1 MSPEILTFVSALM
14 GWALDDGSTG
24 DFFETLGGVRD
35 GRVPPF
41 AQVVLSDGAAPS
53 EGGGDGEP
61 GLRVRA
67 ILPQQVGQGEEV
79 QALAT
84 FGFNEWPL
92 SFATHNARLTAE
104 AGRNATVDQWVIYVA
119 DGRFRPAETGP
130 YTFTLTFRAPQE
142 MSCYALMALA
152 GDQIF
157 PGKERKYRK
166 SLPPR
171 IVMEAGERRTFQRQV
186 ALAQPGDYP
195 LELAIGCHVGK
206 KPDIRVPPD
215 ALAAWQATEV
225 NLTVMGPGESV
236 PRAFEAEE
244 LLQP

>member
-41 AQVVLSDGAAPS
+41 AQVKLSDGAVARQDPA
-53 EGGGDGEP
+53 EREP
-61 GLRVRA
+61 GLRVQA
-67 ILPQQVGQGEEV
+67 ILPQEVGQGDAV

-119 DGRFRPAETGP
+119 DGDFRPATAGP
-130 YTFTLTFRAPQE
+130 YTFTLTFRAPAE
-142 MSCYALMALA
+142 MSCYALLALS
-152 GDQIF
+152 GEQIF

-186 ALAQPGDYP
+186 ELSETADYP

-225 NLTVMGPGESV
+225 NLSVMGPGESV

-244 LLQP
+244 LRQP